1 MTSTFTYLVALH
13 WLPVQYRCQYTI
25 LLYVIKLLHGTAPA
39 YLSELIA
46 IHRPSRTLRSE
57 NSARINPPRIR
68 TKTYGER
75 RFDKSAATL
84 WNNLPHEIRVLD
96 SIDAFKSKLK
106 TFFLYSVWLIPFLW
120 LYWHYFSIEN
130 FYHLLMYFISY
141 FYGFIFLFF

>member
-1 MTSTFTYLVALH
+1 MIRSHRNLAVYVLNTLSFILYMELRQKFISYDIDIHISCCSPLTARSVS
-13 WLPVQYRCQYTI
+13 LPI

-106 TFFLYSVWLIPFLW
+106 TFFLYSV
-120 LYWHYFSIEN
+120 
-130 FYHLLMYFISY
+130 
-141 FYGFIFLFF
+141 